1 MPAPIPSRNVDDAV
15 RDYLSGES
23 CQLSAA
29 RHRVG
34 QGRLKAVLQERGVW
48 RDAESQ
54 NALRAAK
61 VSAAQLAASPI
72 PVAEVAERYLAGE
85 SENAIAEAFGVSRNV
100 IAARLR
106 AAGVARRTLTQAN
119 RLSMEA
125 RTPEEN
131 RANTRA
137 AHDAVRGTKQ
147 SAEHR
152 AKIAATREERQTH
165 VSEHELRLAEL
176 LGQRGLDVRPQAAV
190 GPYNVDLATGTV
202 AVEVF
207 GGGWHAYG
215 AHRKR
220 TPQRLRHILD
230 AGWNLVIVWAS
241 LERWP
246 IGEGAC
252 DYIEAFAKLASSNPA
267 LRGEYRVIWGDG
279 QDATRPGLDVDDLA
293 LKPARRGRL
302 RAGPTDDRAG

>member
-1 MPAPIPSRNVDDAV
+1 MPAPSPAHHLDNAIA
-15 RDYLSGES
+15 DYVAGES
-23 CQLSAA
+23 CQVSAA
-29 RHRVG
+29 RHRVSEA
-34 QGRLKAVLQERGVW
+34 R
-48 RDAESQ
+48 
-54 NALRAAK
+54 LRAALVK
-61 VSAAQLAASPI
+61 AGLWRTREQVRAVKGAKATQRAVAQSAVCVDD
-72 PVAEVAERYLAGE
+72 VAKRYRAGE
-85 SENAIAEAFGVSRNV
+85 SENSIAQSYGVSRNV
-100 IAARLR
+100 ITRRLEI
-106 AAGVARRTLTQAN
+106 AGVKRRTMADAN
-119 RLSMEA
+119 RLMMAE

-131 RANTRA
+131 RRNTRA
-137 AHDAVRGTKQ
+137 ANKAMRGTTVPLERKM
-147 SAEHR
+147 R
-152 AKIAATREERQTH
+152 VAATREARQTH
-165 VSEHELRLAEL
+165 ISDHERELAKL
-176 LGQRGLDVRPQAAV
+176 LVGRGLDVRPQAAI
-190 GPYNVDLATGTV
+190 GPYNVDMATGSV

-215 AHRKR
+215 VHRKR
-220 TPQRLRHILD
+220 TPERLRYILD
-230 AGWNLVIVWAS
+230 QGWNLVIVWAS